1 MGCVLHVDDSKIPTN
16 ELVLNEVSAPAS
28 QFSITRT
35 TGLRESLTASIRAA
49 VYVRP
54 LAEPR
59 ARANSTR
66 GGRFEVKN
74 SVQNIVVPQLNSV
87 FLT

>member
-1 MGCVLHVDDSKIPTN
+1 MGCVLHVDDSNIPTN

-28 QFSITRT
+28 QLSIART

-49 VYVRP
+49 VWVRGRVRLRP
-54 LAEPR
+54 
-59 ARANSTR
+59 R
-66 GGRFEVKN
+66 GGHFEVKN